1 MKWLNGK
8 AGMVG
13 KVSAVLGA
21 ITAVLV
27 LYWQISDRVDTKI
40 INEVEA
46 SEVRLVTKIETTEKG
61 LVSSLNQ
68 FRRQQATQYWMNV
81 RDQARTQLRRVDRE
95 LRSFPND
102 PFLADERAYW
112 LELYNRANTELRRLL
127 GG

>member
-13 KVSAVLGA
+13 RISAVLGA

-40 INEVEA
+40 SNEVEA
-46 SEVRLVTKIETTEKG
+46 SEYRLTTKIEITEKG

-95 LRSFPND
+95 LRSSPND
-102 PFLADERAYW
+102 PFLIDERAYW
-112 LELYNRANTELRRLL
+112 LELYNRANEELRKLL